1 MTNSWSIPQGVVH
14 VNMIAI
20 RFRTFWF
27 FSAEQLLPTGT
38 QYLLFWADWL
48 VLQHIS
54 LFKFHWAQATEL
66 LNFLAVVD
74 NVLPNILKKHIPWE
88 TQPRRLA
95 VMPSIILAVDSFNR
109 NSFLATCAYGKDMPC
124 FPPFVWHSDHKQN
137 GHTGYTFEHWPSD
150 KYCNMNRDKLG
161 ITCVSHP
168 VPHIS
173 MTLAYPHFLWNCL
186 DFSTWKQ
193 CFFLLL
199 LQCSMRSN

>member
-1 MTNSWSIPQGVVH
+1 MTNSWSIPQGAVH

-88 TQPRRLA
+88 AQPRRLA

-124 FPPFVWHSDHKQN
+124 FLHLFGTVTTN
-137 GHTGYTFEHWPSD
+137 GMATKVTHLSIAHRTSTATWIE
-150 KYCNMNRDKLG
+150 
-161 ITCVSHP
+161 
-168 VPHIS
+168 IS
-173 MTLAYPHFLWNCL
+173 
-186 DFSTWKQ
+186 
-193 CFFLLL
+193 
-199 LQCSMRSN
+199 